1 MKYLATILTCS
12 LLFSCTT
19 TKRTIAPV
27 KTITTLNGSKSYD
40 RIGKIIA
47 YEWKQLEG
55 QKAMIYNTKKVIT
68 KAELPDTG
76 KYSFELWGKNNIGFT
91 NKDTTIIRVIE

>member
-1 MKYLATILTCS
+1 MVKYIVTILIS
-12 LLFSCTT
+12 LVSCTAA
-19 TKRTIAPV
+19 KKPV

-40 RIGKIIA
+40 RNGKIIA

-55 QKAMIYNTKKVIT
+55 QKAMIYNAKKVIT

-76 KYSFELWGKNNIGFT
+76 RYSFELWGKNNIGLT